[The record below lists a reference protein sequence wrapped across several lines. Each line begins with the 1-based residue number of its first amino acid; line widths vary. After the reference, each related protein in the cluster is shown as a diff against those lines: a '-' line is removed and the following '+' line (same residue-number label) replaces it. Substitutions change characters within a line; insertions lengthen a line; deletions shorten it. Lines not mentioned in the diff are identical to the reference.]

1 MRNFLF
7 AVVVAV
13 FGFAAVNAGEKGQAA
28 KAEAVKAEPA
38 KCETCT
44 KTALV
49 PLTAR
54 EKRHLEIFK
63 EVKVTELV
71 TKEPTVVAR
80 RGLRLRRTSCCCE

>member
-38 KCETCT
+38 

-80 RGLRLRRTSCCCE
+80 RGLRLRRTSTSCCE

>member
-1 MRNFLF
+1 MRNFFF
-7 AVVVAV
+7 AAVAAV
-13 FGFAAVNAGEKGQAA
+13 FGFAVNAGEKGQAA

-38 KCETCT
+38 K
-44 KTALV
+44 TALV

-54 EKRHLEIFK
+54 EKRHLELFK